1 MIRKSLGMI
10 SVVAASL
17 FAVDMDFHGNITT
30 EVGTDL
36 PVENFDPTYFAENDL
51 RLIGSIQLNDGVS
64 FDVTL
69 HNYSSVGID
78 RSDLITTDRGYENY
92 GYLTDDTSSSA
103 LNKHIHR
110 RTVDKNALPVQLLAK
125 WNFTKNGTLMLGDFT
140 YSAGKTNLSRASD
153 SLKFASI
160 FREQSLRGFGI
171 KASGATVYTGIIDSA
186 QSSMGIYASYDVDI
200 INKPKTK
207 FSVKPVV
214 DWVMLGD
221 GTKSQLLSV
230 NPGANGTSPDT
241 NVIEVSGRNREWN
254 MGVEYAYSSY
264 VSSMEYSISGAF
276 GLLPYA
282 GENTYTMLIEPSINI
297 AKFSFGMGAYYAAL
311 ADDGELSYMQTD
323 MPEQYFLYMEPTFE
337 LHPKIT
343 VGLLYEYHDQSFKTD
358 KDMMQVITPAFYL
371 YPNDALEIRAMAGM
385 TLNETFDEGHF
396 ALTMQSAVRF

>member
-1 MIRKSLGMI
+1 MIRKTIGMI

-36 PVENFDPTYFAENDL
+36 PVEKFDPTYFAENDL
-51 RLIGSIQLNDGVS
+51 RLIGSLKLNDGVS
-64 FDVTL
+64 LDVTF
-69 HNYSSVGID
+69 HNYSSVGVD
-78 RSDLITTDRGYENY
+78 RSDLATIGQGYGNY
-92 GYLTDDTSSSA
+92 AFLSEDTSSTA
-103 LNKHIHR
+103 LNKHLYK

-125 WNFTKNGTLMLGDFT
+125 WDFTKNGTLMLGDFT
-140 YSAGKTNLSRASD
+140 YSAGKSSLHRASD
-153 SLKFASI
+153 SLKFATI

-171 KASGATVYTGIIDSA
+171 KASGATVYTGIIDSV

-207 FSVKPVV
+207 FSVKPMV

-221 GTKSQLLSV
+221 GTSSRQVSV
-230 NPGANGTSPDT
+230 VPGVNGTRPDT
-241 NVIEVSGRNREWN
+241 NVIEVTGRNREWN
-254 MGVEYAYSSY
+254 MGVEFAYSSY
-264 VSSMEYSISGAF
+264 VNSMEYAVSGAL
-276 GLLPYA
+276 GLLPHA
-282 GENTYTMLIEPSINI
+282 GENTYTVLIEPSINVGS
-297 AKFSFGMGAYYAAL
+297 FSLGMGAYYAAL
-311 ADDGELSYMQTD
+311 AKENELSYMQTD
-323 MPEQYFLYMEPTFE
+323 MPEQYFFFMEPTFE

-343 VGLLYEYHDQSFKTD
+343 VGLLYEYHDESFKTD

-371 YPNDALEIRAMAGM
+371 YPNDALEIRTMAGM